1 VAVADLLS
9 LLLVVLLR
17 LLDDDDDA
25 DGQAKVKI
33 LE

>member
-1 VAVADLLS
+1 VAVAGLLS